1 MGKFKLTRKAFLT
14 FLCGGFL
21 LIYWMLKCIRY
32 DTFLMPILWI
42 VTVILLVCSIITS
55 RKQKKCLAICVL
67 LALHLLGT
75 TINLSKFQ
83 ELHVAEIKQKEK
95 VLFLNYVQVERYGKL
110 IWLKCSDELYDEVNE
125 NTVYEL
131 AYSYTKLLP
140 NSGTLLTVYCP

>member
-1 MGKFKLTRKAFLT
+1 MGKFKLTRKAILT

-32 DTFLMPILWI
+32 DTILMPILWI
-42 VTVILLVCSIITS
+42 VTVILL
-55 RKQKKCLAICVL
+55 
-67 LALHLLGT
+67 
-75 TINLSKFQ
+75 
-83 ELHVAEIKQKEK
+83 ELHVTEIKQKEK

>member
-1 MGKFKLTRKAFLT
+1 MGKFKLTRKAILT

-32 DTFLMPILWI
+32 DTILMPILWI

-55 RKQKKCLAICVL
+55 RKQKKCMAICVL

-83 ELHVAEIKQKEK
+83 ELHVTEIKQKEK

-131 AYSYTKLLP
+131 AYSYTVSVRQENHCGL
-140 NSGTLLTVYCP
+140 N